1 MMHYLKVFILSL
13 TIFLLAG
20 CESAAYLNAND
31 AIDQTQ
37 SQVSD
42 KLSQAN
48 TPPPVVVKKGYYID
62 SHPISLEKAPSWLT
76 SNITLQA
83 DQMPMQMLVDQILKN
98 APDVVV
104 TYGQKVTLTRPVTL
118 HYQGTVKGALDA
130 VADETNDSY
139 SLEGEHIAWS
149 DLITKTFDI
158 SFMPGAASYILG
170 QQGGGGSNNGV
181 ANSQISDVLTQ
192 SNQSSSLQASNLSIW
207 NDLEKTL
214 NQLKSKEGQIMVSE
228 STTTVTVRDHVQN
241 VAAMA
246 KYIKSLNALLS
257 REVLVRVTVLEVELD
272 DAFSAGVNW
281 GLVSKVLQQRIVI
294 GGNMAT
300 DAQVIGNA
308 SSSGSSLQGA
318 TLTIGENSQTII
330 NALGQQ
336 GKVRVVTQPQV
347 VTMNDQVASI
357 RITQNTGYLQSVS
370 TTVFDNNATSAL
382 TPGSITDGFILYVLP
397 KIQDNRVY
405 MQISSSLSTLEGIT
419 TQTNQPTGAT
429 SNSSYQ
435 TIQTPTISDKQFNQ
449 RSVID
454 SGATLVI
461 AGYKQLKDQTAQSS
475 FFGVDQLG
483 GKGSNS
489 QNIQTLVLITPTI

>member
-1 MMHYLKVFILSL
+1 
-13 TIFLLAG
+13 
-20 CESAAYLNAND
+20 
-31 AIDQTQ
+31 
-37 SQVSD
+37 
-42 KLSQAN
+42 
-48 TPPPVVVKKGYYID
+48 
-62 SHPISLEKAPSWLT
+62 
-76 SNITLQA
+76 
-83 DQMPMQMLVDQILKN
+83 
-98 APDVVV
+98 
-104 TYGQKVTLTRPVTL
+104 
-118 HYQGTVKGALDA
+118 
-130 VADETNDSY
+130 
-139 SLEGEHIAWS
+139 
-149 DLITKTFDI
+149 
-158 SFMPGAASYILG
+158 
-170 QQGGGGSNNGV
+170 
-181 ANSQISDVLTQ
+181 LTQ

-489 QNIQTLVLITPTI
+489 QNIQTLVLITPTILQRAH